1 MEHKNKNLNS
11 KIQKPDDATKK
22 RIENLA
28 VVGNAVL
35 SNVTD
40 VGQQTNFFLAKEALN
55 EFAEGID
62 ALELD
67 EKSMIGMKNLIKY
80 LNIKID
86 RRLRER
92 V

>member
-1 MEHKNKNLNS
+1 MQSQKS
-11 KIQKPDDATKK
+11 KPQTPDEATKE
-22 RIENLA
+22 RIKNLA

-55 EFAEGID
+55 EFEAGID

-67 EKSMIGMKNLIKY
+67 DESMRGMKSLIKY

>member
-1 MEHKNKNLNS
+1 MATVT
-11 KIQKPDDATKK
+11 PDEETKD
-22 RIENLA
+22 RIKNLA

-40 VGQQTNFFLAKEALN
+40 VGQQTNFFLAKQALN
-55 EFAEGID
+55 EFEAGID
-62 ALELD
+62 RLELD
-67 EKSMIGMKNLIKY
+67 DESMQGMKSLIKY

-86 RRLRER
+86 RRLKER